1 MNKKIN
7 LKCYFLYRELSTR
20 INMHRYSSNIIWP
33 VIVCLNQVNQALFF
47 FSCFLLSLS
56 SCLVL

>member
-20 INMHRYSSNIIWP
+20 INMHRYNSNIIP
-33 VIVCLNQVNQALFF
+33 ANGVPLGL
-47 FSCFLLSLS
+47 
-56 SCLVL
+56 

>member
-20 INMHRYSSNIIWP
+20 INMHRYNSNIIP
-33 VIVCLNQVNQALFF
+33 ANGVPRGLCLFV
-47 FSCFLLSLS
+47 
-56 SCLVL
+56 